1 MSNPS
6 LSISPAGVELIKQ
19 HEGLCLS
26 AYLCPANRL
35 TIGYGHVI
43 SPKWDAI
50 IMGIDAGELAAWASR
65 CIQRKTVSQAAK
77 AVLSINQQQADAL
90 LKRDLQQ
97 IQQFI
102 NSVTQT
108 PLNQNQ
114 FDALCSFIFNVGQ
127 GNYST
132 STLRRHINNGDFF
145 KAAAE
150 FDRWTMATV
159 DGKKIRLAGLV
170 ARRAAERALF
180 ERAA

>member
-1 MSNPS
+1 MSNPP
-6 LSISPAGVELIKQ
+6 LSISPTGVELIKQ
-19 HEGLCLS
+19 HEGISLD

-43 SPKWDAI
+43 SPKWDAV

-65 CIQRKTVSQAAK
+65 CIQRKIVSQAAK
-77 AVLSINQQQADAL
+77 AVLSIDQQRADAL

-97 IQQFI
+97 IQRFI
-102 NSVTQT
+102 NSVTQA

-132 STLRRHINNGDFF
+132 STLRKHINSGDFSR
-145 KAAAE
+145 AAAE

-159 DGKKIRLAGLV
+159 NGKKIRLAGLV
-170 ARRAAERALF
+170 ARRAAERSLF
-180 ERAA
+180 ERAL